1 MKTILYEIASVF
13 ADVFAAIE
21 YVRKGKPDDPKKY
34 ASDPVSFWHNAAP
47 VANVEKKRKSNVV
60 ELDTDTYSEAEIMAM
75 TDDEFRVKVGAAGI
89 QTRQSAIKE
98 LRKKNKP
105 NAKEVEL

>member
-1 MKTILYEIASVF
+1 MKLLAEISAVF
-13 ADVFAAIE
+13 ADVIAAIE
-21 YVRKGKPDDPKKY
+21 YVRKGKPDDPKAY
-34 ASDPVSFWHNAAP
+34 ASDPVSFWHKAAP

-75 TDDEFRVKVGAAGI
+75 SDAEFRVKIGATGI

-105 NAKEVEL
+105 NAKEIEL